1 MALLATLFGIII
13 AIIVIACAVIFL
25 NRFYRKSSRDTTLIR
40 TGYGGQGI
48 FLSGGCL
55 ALPFLHKVDE
65 VNMRTIRVDV
75 NRTGNQSSITEDRM
89 RVDMEMEFYVRVQPT
104 IEGVATAAQSLGAKS
119 LNTEGIRNLLE
130 GRFVDA
136 IQSVAATQT
145 MDTLHEHRAQFVE
158 SVSALLRENLS
169 ENGLLLDSVSLI
181 RMDQTPFGSL
191 DENNA
196 FNAVGM
202 RRLAEIIAVN
212 KKKRAEIE
220 ADADVSVRHTELDA
234 TKKRL
239 DLTREQEEAQIA
251 QSLEIEKYKAASQAQ
266 EARAREE
273 STIASENARISRE
286 KETRVAELTKDREL
300 RQVEIEARLN
310 SEIRKVDS
318 AITLASKQSEE
329 AKALAGAELARADIV
344 LAKESVQTQRERAV
358 ADRSREM
365 AMKRVEE
372 EGQVAEANAATATNV
387 LLQQAKSEAEAVRTR
402 AEAERQRLIAESE
415 GKQAHI
421 DAENRR
427 SPALMALN
435 LEQYRLDSLPA
446 IFEQLMK
453 PAEKI
458 DSIKIHQVAGFGSSS
473 AGASGMG
480 DGGEGGSG
488 GAGKPPVNQVMDS
501 ILGMAVQLPALKNI
515 GDSIGYDFSD
525 AINSIQRP
533 DPSAAQLQGPT
544 GKDQNKKNPP
554 SSEQVGN
561 TDSK

>member
-1 MALLATLFGIII
+1 MAFLGTLFGIIV
-13 AIIVIACAVIFL
+13 AIVVIACAVIFL
-25 NRFYRKSSRDTTLIR
+25 NRFYRKSSRDTALIR

-48 FLSGGCL
+48 YLSGGCL
-55 ALPFLHKVDE
+55 ALPFLHKIDE
-65 VNMRTIRVDV
+65 INMRTIRVDV
-75 NRTGNQSSITEDRM
+75 HRTGNQSSITEDRM

-104 IEGVATAAQSLGAKS
+104 IEGVATAAQSVGAKA
-119 LNTEGIRNLLE
+119 LNAEGIRALLE

-136 IQSVAATQT
+136 IQAVAATQT
-145 MDTLHEHRAQFVE
+145 MDTLHEHRAKFVE
-158 SVSALLRENLS
+158 NVSVLLRENLA
-169 ENGLLLDSVSLI
+169 ENGLLLDSVSLL

-239 DLTREQEEAQIA
+239 DLTREQEQAQIS
-251 QSLEIEKYKAASQAQ
+251 QSLEIEKFKSTSQAE
-266 EARAREE
+266 EANAREQ
-273 STIASENARISRE
+273 STIASENARIARE
-286 KETRVAELTKDREL
+286 RETRVAELAKDREL

-310 SEIRKVDS
+310 SEVRKVDS
-318 AITLASKQSEE
+318 AIALAAKQAEE
-329 AKALAGAELARADIV
+329 AKALAEAELARTDIV
-344 LAKESVQTQRERAV
+344 LAKETVQTQRERAV
-358 ADRSREM
+358 ADRSLEM

-402 AEAERQRLIAESE
+402 ADAERQRLIAESE

-427 SPALMALN
+427 SPALMALK
-435 LEQYRLDSLPA
+435 LEQYRLDSMPG

-458 DSIKIHQVAGFGSSS
+458 DSIKIHQVAGFGTST
-473 AGASGMG
+473 
-480 DGGEGGSG
+480 GSG
-488 GAGKPPVNQVMDS
+488 GNPGEAGDGSGGGKPPVNQVMDS
-501 ILGMAVQLPALKNI
+501 ILGMAIQLPALKNI

-525 AINSIQRP
+525 AINSIQ
-533 DPSAAQLQGPT
+533 PT
-544 GKDQNKKNPP
+544 GRQSGQLGN
-554 SSEQVGN
+554 SSNGSSDS
-561 TDSK
+561 TSDGGDDSKNN